1 MYGLNFSYEL
11 CSEGRCI
18 IDIDG
23 RCIVDV
29 DGTYELVF
37 EASGGKQVAIP
48 SWMLADVDRDIRD
61 RYADELREARDL
73 ARFERVA
80 RDRLAA
86 AEFRR
91 SDVTAAS
98 LLSMRPVFD
107 AILRSGRE

>member
-1 MYGLNFSYEL
+1 MYGFNFSYEL
-11 CSEGRCI
+11 SSEGRCI

-61 RYADELREARDL
+61 RYADELREARDI
-73 ARFERVA
+73 ARLERHA
-80 RDRLAA
+80 RDKLVAMNLRYADT
-86 AEFRR
+86 
-91 SDVTAAS
+91 SAAS